1 MIRISFKL
9 QFFYLTKAMLGISAL
24 VNILGFCFFIKKLTR
39 KCTRV
44 DVEMGEEIQPAPIGL
59 APQVVVANDGAE
71 DDEGIDDL
79 SNPST
84 PPEVNQLRILI
95 LSLTF
100 LMMKIHFFS
109 WRMSIS
115 KMRRSMLM
123 NLPFTTCKVYA
134 TLLIRNKNG
143 CTYI

>member
-1 MIRISFKL
+1 
-9 QFFYLTKAMLGISAL
+9 MLGISAL
-24 VNILGFCFFIKKLTR
+24 VNIMGLCIFIKKMTR
-39 KCTRV
+39 KCIRV

-59 APQVVVANDGAE
+59 APQAAVE

-100 LMMKIHFFS
+100 LMMNIQFFS
-109 WRMSIS
+109 LRMSIS

-134 TLLIRNKNG
+134 TLLIRNKKMDVH
-143 CTYI
+143 ISEEID